1 MTAQMGP
8 YWEYL
13 HWVVF
18 VGAGVGTWRY
28 LPRTV
33 VYLTAAFTR
42 NEQRQRQCLEVL
54 RLSRKDAAEIPSYL
68 KEPELPPT
76 PPEPNLVQAPVI
88 YVHRSWSSSPPRM
101 ARLAKLVLGRGRAP
115 AARPPDP
122 E

>member
-1 MTAQMGP
+1 MGP

-13 HWVVF
+13 HWAVY
-18 VGAGVGTWRY
+18 AGVGVAAWRY

-54 RLSRKDAAEIPSYL
+54 RLSRKDAAKIPSYL

-76 PPEPNLVQAPVI
+76 LPEPNMAPVPVI
-88 YVHRSWSSSPPRM
+88 YVHGDASGQQPDLCTRRCGI
-101 ARLAKLVLGRGRAP
+101 GRDTGDAEVF
-115 AARPPDP
+115 A
-122 E
+122 